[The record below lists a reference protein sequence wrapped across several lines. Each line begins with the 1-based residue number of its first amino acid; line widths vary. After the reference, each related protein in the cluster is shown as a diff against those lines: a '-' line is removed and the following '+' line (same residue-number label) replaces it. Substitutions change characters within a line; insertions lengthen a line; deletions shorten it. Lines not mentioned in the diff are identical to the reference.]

1 MITNKKAITPI
12 VASILL
18 IVVAVIL
25 VTIVLN
31 WGRSFSNSSLATADT
46 EKLSK
51 SDASE
56 FVYTKAFSDGVIQF
70 NYAPPD
76 SLTSQNII
84 ITGYK
89 IFSDNNETAEIV
101 LDSNHTLR
109 QGLNVI
115 PLTDFSDQNITSRKM
130 NIQLHTSDGKYITLN
145 NVTNN
150 NPYVILELPYIMNG
164 ETKLY
169 IHPTDN
175 STGNIT
181 WGCSGT
187 LIGAGAQ
194 SATDGATNTAA
205 IIAGCA
211 TSPIAASVCEN
222 LEAYGYD
229 NWYLPAKDQ
238 LAAIWN
244 ACTEVTK
251 SNACM
256 NAAIN
261 KGDYTEEWSNIVN
274 DLYWSSTE
282 TWAGG
287 AYGIDMDGG
296 HFGSPNKT
304 DTSYVRCV
312 RDQ

>member
-31 WGRSFSNSSLATADT
+31 WGKGFTNQGLEGTNKILKETTKNYMIGSPIINAQGILSFKNITPGDES
-46 EKLSK
+46 
-51 SDASE
+51 
-56 FVYTKAFSDGVIQF
+56 
-70 NYAPPD
+70 
-76 SLTSQNII
+76 II

-89 IFSDNNETAEIV
+89 IISSSDEENFNTIIDIDDTTI
-101 LDSNHTLR
+101 LPGGTH
-109 QGLNVI
+109 VI
-115 PLTDFSDQNITSRKM
+115 SIPAFPPEDKITIQLITDQNEYISVGSIT
-130 NIQLHTSDGKYITLN
+130 NIPEEQQDIP
-145 NVTNN
+145 V
-150 NPYVILELPYIMNG
+150 LELPYIMNG

-175 STGNIT
+175 PTGIT

-187 LIGAGAQ
+187 LIGAEAQ
-194 SATDGATNTAA
+194 SATDGAANTAA

-211 TSPIAASVCEN
+211 TRPIAASVCEN

-244 ACTEVTK
+244 ACTSTK

-274 DLYWSSTE
+274 SSYWSSTE
-282 TWAGG
+282 YGADVAYFISMDYGG
-287 AYGIDMDGG
+287 ILNVY
-296 HFGSPNKT
+296 KT
-304 DTSYVRCV
+304 ASNYVRCV

>member
-31 WGRSFSNSSLATADT
+31 WGRGFTNQGLEGTNKILKETTKNYMIGSPIINAQGILSFKNITPGDES
-46 EKLSK
+46 
-51 SDASE
+51 
-56 FVYTKAFSDGVIQF
+56 
-70 NYAPPD
+70 
-76 SLTSQNII
+76 II

-89 IFSDNNETAEIV
+89 IISSSDEENFNTIIDIDDTTI
-101 LDSNHTLR
+101 LPGGTH
-109 QGLNVI
+109 VI
-115 PLTDFSDQNITSRKM
+115 SIPAFPPEDKITIQLITDQNEYISVGSIT
-130 NIQLHTSDGKYITLN
+130 NIPEEQQDIP
-145 NVTNN
+145 V
-150 NPYVILELPYIMNG
+150 LELPYIMNG

-175 STGNIT
+175 STGIT

-194 SATDGATNTAA
+194 SATDGAANTSA
-205 IIAGCA
+205 IMADCA
-211 TSPIAASVCEN
+211 TRPIAASVCEN
-222 LEAYGYD
+222 LEAYGYYD
-229 NWYLPAKDQ
+229 WYLPAKDQ
-238 LAAIWN
+238 LVAIWN
-244 ACTEVTK
+244 ACTGTK

-274 DLYWSSTE
+274 NLYWSSTE
-282 TWAGG
+282 VGADG
-287 AYGIDMDGG
+287 AYGIVMGNGYIGDSGKAT
-296 HFGSPNKT
+296 NY
-304 DTSYVRCV
+304 YVRCV